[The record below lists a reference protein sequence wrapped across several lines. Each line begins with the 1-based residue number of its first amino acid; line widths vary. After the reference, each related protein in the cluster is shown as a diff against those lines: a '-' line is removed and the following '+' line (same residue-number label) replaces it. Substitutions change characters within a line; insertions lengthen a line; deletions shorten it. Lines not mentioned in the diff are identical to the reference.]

1 MGTVTIRG
9 GTGEPD
15 QTLVYTEA
23 GALQLATAI
32 ATVVNKN
39 LAIDV
44 QLYKNGGVHKIP
56 NTIGA
61 LVVEGTKPV
70 TIAAAAGTKK
80 QYVVAGKLGVDY
92 TTAAGESV
100 SIAGIG
106 ADTIFAGQSTGAGTK
121 LVAAG
126 TRDLIELGAGA
137 VTVTE
142 AGTLA
147 RITGGSGTAV
157 IHDTGVNDTVSTGS
171 GAETVFASKNGHYIL
186 GSGQDVIEDSQ
197 APGASDTIDASG
209 GGGYTVFGG
218 TSDLITSN
226 TGLLF
231 QGGSGSATIKGSG
244 NDILFGNPGGSIDF
258 RATGN
263 ATYFASGG
271 GDTFNGAA
279 ATGNLTLFTSGP
291 SATGDVLSGS
301 QGNDQFIAE
310 GNNATLTGSHAA
322 SSVDDYVFVDQG
334 STTQTVVITNFN
346 PANDA
351 IGLIG
356 YGAEPAADEAALSGA
371 TTAGGITTVTLP
383 DGTTIQLIG
392 APALTPSN
400 FF

>member
-23 GALQLATAI
+23 GAFQLARSI
-32 ATVVNKN
+32 AGVVNKN
-39 LAIDV
+39 LAITV
-44 QLYKNGGVHKIP
+44 KLYNNGGLFKVP
-56 NTIGA
+56 SSVGA
-61 LVVEGTKPV
+61 LVIDGGKPV
-70 TIAAAAGTKK
+70 SISAATGTKK
-80 QYVVAGKLGVDY
+80 QYVVTGKLGAEY
-92 TTAAGESV
+92 AMAAGESM

-106 ADTIFAGQSTGAGTK
+106 ADTIFAGQSTHAGNT

-126 TRDLIELGAGA
+126 TRDVVELGDGA

-147 RITGGSGTAV
+147 HITGGSGSAV
-157 IHDTGVNDTVSTGS
+157 IHDTGVGDTVTTGS
-171 GAETVFASKNGHYIL
+171 GAETVYASKNGHYIL

-197 APGASDTIDASG
+197 AQGASDTIDASG

-218 TSDLITSN
+218 TSDLITTN
-226 TGLLF
+226 TGLYF
-231 QGGSGSATIKGSG
+231 QGGNGSTTIKGSG
-244 NDILFGNPGGSIDF
+244 NDILLGNPGGSIDF

-263 ATYFASGG
+263 ATYAASGG

-291 SATGDVLSGS
+291 SATGDMLTGS

-322 SSVDDYVFVDQG
+322 SGVDDYVFVDQG

-371 TTAGGITTVTLP
+371 TTAGGITTVTLS
-383 DGTTIQLIG
+383 DGTTIQLLG
-392 APALTPSN
+392 APALASFN

>member
-15 QTLVYTEA
+15 QSFVFTEA
-23 GALQLATAI
+23 GALQLAKAI
-32 ATVVNKN
+32 AGVVNKN
-39 LAIDV
+39 TAINV
-44 QLYKNGGVHKIP
+44 KLYNNGGLFKVP
-56 NTIGA
+56 NSVGA
-61 LVVEGTKPV
+61 LVIDGNKPV
-70 TIAAAAGTKK
+70 SISAAAGTKK
-80 QYVVAGKLGVDY
+80 QYVVTGKLGADY
-92 TTAAGESV
+92 AMAAGESM

-106 ADTIFAGQSTGAGTK
+106 ADTIFAGQTK
-121 LVAAG
+121 LASNTLVAAG
-126 TRDLIELGAGA
+126 TRDVIDLGAGA

-147 RITGGSGTAV
+147 HITGGSGTAI

-197 APGASDTIDASG
+197 AQGASDTIDATG

-226 TGLLF
+226 TGLVF

-244 NDILFGNPGGSIDF
+244 NDILLGISGGSIDF
-258 RATGN
+258 QATGN

-301 QGNDQFIAE
+301 QGNDQFIAA
-310 GNNATLTGSHAA
+310 GNNATLTGSNAA
-322 SSVDDYVFVDQG
+322 SGLDDYLFVDQG
-334 STTQTVVITNFN
+334 PTTQTVVITNFN

-371 TTAGGITTVTLP
+371 TTSGGITTVMLS

-392 APALTPSN
+392 APALTSSN